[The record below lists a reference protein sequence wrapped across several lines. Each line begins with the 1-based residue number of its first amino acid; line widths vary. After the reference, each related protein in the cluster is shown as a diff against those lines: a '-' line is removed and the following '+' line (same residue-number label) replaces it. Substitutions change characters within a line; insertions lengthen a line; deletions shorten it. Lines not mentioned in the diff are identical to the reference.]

1 MSKSKPVNLLSRLPT
16 ELAFVILYQ
25 IPYRSLA
32 AMTRVNRY
40 WRTLILQHDNSFWY
54 RLCQKHGY
62 LPSHPALY
70 SGHASD
76 GHKVSIQ
83 LGEALQLRPGLTRAL
98 EQSSKNFE
106 ARISSSSSPNHDAG
120 IDKRINTWC
129 RLFEISTILE
139 AEWKVGKPTIKE
151 LRGHQDPVL
160 CIKILPLWDRVV
172 TGDRSGCL
180 KLCGSWDSTIIIWKQ
195 IQEAPYLKPQKI
207 VDLGEQ
213 VSSMYLTERMELAF
227 GTLSGRVKIISL
239 QTVSSLGTFIGPAGT
254 YCNAVSLSESRLEA
268 AFGSQYIS
276 WDLATKAP
284 VGFISD
290 AHFDKPHDYSNK
302 DSILY
307 SALSDSLETTK
318 GSDYVHQHPDTESSL
333 RVGKQVASSSG
344 TDMEEEEHLCVAE
357 PVSLTHADTVS
368 AVDADCSLLV
378 TGSDDGTVRFFY
390 FGDDLWH
397 PPSSPS
403 PRLCGQAS
411 LISLAAPRCVL
422 MMKPGRTRVSVGNR
436 RQTWGTCALAV
447 LDRARSLA
455 TDDTESVVWMTV
467 DEIYMR
473 MVEWDMQPVR

>member
-32 AMTRVNRY
+32 AMTRVDRY

-62 LPSHPALY
+62 LPSDPVLY
-70 SGHASD
+70 SGHASG
-76 GHKVSIQ
+76 GHKVLIQ
-83 LGEALQLRPGLTRAL
+83 LGEALQMRPGLTRAL
-98 EQSSKNFE
+98 EQSSKKFE
-106 ARISSSSSPNHDAG
+106 ARISSSSSPNHDAR

-160 CIKILPLWDRVV
+160 CVKILPLWDRIV

-180 KLCGSWDSTIIIWKQ
+180 KIWCATTGACLRTFRQHRMGVSSLVFQKNILISGSWDSTIIIWKQ

-213 VSSMYLTERMELAF
+213 VSSMHLTRRMELAF

-239 QTVSSLGTFIGPAGT
+239 KTVSSLGTFIGPAGT
-254 YCNAVSLSESRLEA
+254 YCSAVSLSESRLEA

-284 VGFISD
+284 VGFIID
-290 AHFDKPHDYSNK
+290 AHFDSINCMQVDESRKLVFTASQDSKVRIFSRDNKPM
-302 DSILY
+302 L
-307 SALSDSLETTK
+307 
-318 GSDYVHQHPDTESSL
+318 L
-333 RVGKQVASSSG
+333 RQYGGHRASVR
-344 TDMEEEEHLCVAE
+344 C
-357 PVSLTHADTVS
+357 LTIQDNMVI
-368 AVDADCSLLV
+368 
-378 TGSDDGTVRFFY
+378 TGSSDKVPTMY
-390 FGDDLWH
+390 TSTL
-397 PPSSPS
+397 
-403 PRLCGQAS
+403 
-411 LISLAAPRCVL
+411 
-422 MMKPGRTRVSVGNR
+422 TRSHH
-436 RQTWGTCALAV
+436 
-447 LDRARSLA
+447 S
-455 TDDTESVVWMTV
+455 E
-467 DEIYMR
+467 
-473 MVEWDMQPVR
+473 